1 MRDQFLLS
9 DGPKDIYCPIKVD
22 RLINN
27 IKQKEAKSK
36 PSPDLSPLYVY
47 KEVDKLLDICIHPQY
62 QNEYNNIEKE
72 YSDNLESTQNAKK

>member
-36 PSPDLSPLYVY
+36 PSTDLSPLYVY
-47 KEVDKLLDICIHPQY
+47 KEV
-62 QNEYNNIEKE
+62 
-72 YSDNLESTQNAKK
+72 